1 MLIGEEDK
9 NHCVLIKHFNT
20 VMYDHIL
27 RPGRKHFCCCCS
39 KAFSTEEILNRHN
52 KDCFK
57 INGKQR
63 IVMPK
68 KGQ

>member
-1 MLIGEEDK
+1 
-9 NHCVLIKHFNT
+9 
-20 VMYDHIL
+20 MYDHIL

-39 KAFSTEEILNRHN
+39 KAFSTEEISNPHN